1 MEHKGYNFCCKRK
14 VEETHTSYWVC
25 AQFRGGCKARLII
38 RNGTVKSCN
47 GHTCREVA
55 LPKLTD
61 VRSEMRAAL
70 QAACLSNLSTPP
82 GMIWERIMSSLREAY
97 PNATLSTIG
106 RTPGISIIKYTR
118 AQVTGSDTLR
128 AIELAPMR
136 NVAEDDVRPFLQF
149 SVVHTMGCA
158 QHRCLGFGHPD
169 LIRLLRYSGTTLF
182 IDCTFKMVPKPFYQ
196 CLIVMVRDPD
206 VDLYVPAMYVLMDSK
221 QQDVY
226 WNVLNYIVIQTGRL
240 LEPSSVTCDFER
252 ALMNAVT
259 EQFPLV
265 KIVGCL
271 FHWKQALRRKMLE
284 KRIPLDQISAALAP
298 DVLDVLTLIPVD
310 EIPDKVFRMDETGS
324 KTKLD
329 AYWRYFKNLTN
340 RTNNPL
346 ERYNRAFG
354 ERFSV
359 AHPSLLSFI
368 EKAKFDSRRYVQMI
382 EDIKHTVVILQ
393 NMHRM

>member
-1 MEHKGYNFCCKRK
+1 
-14 VEETHTSYWVC
+14 
-25 AQFRGGCKARLII
+25 
-38 RNGTVKSCN
+38 
-47 GHTCREVA
+47 
-55 LPKLTD
+55 
-61 VRSEMRAAL
+61 
-70 QAACLSNLSTPP
+70 
-82 GMIWERIMSSLREAY
+82 
-97 PNATLSTIG
+97 
-106 RTPGISIIKYTR
+106 
-118 AQVTGSDTLR
+118 
-128 AIELAPMR
+128 
-136 NVAEDDVRPFLQF
+136 
-149 SVVHTMGCA
+149 
-158 QHRCLGFGHPD
+158 
-169 LIRLLRYSGTTLF
+169 
-182 IDCTFKMVPKPFYQ
+182 MVPKPFYR
-196 CLIVMVRDPD
+196 CLIVMVRDPG

-310 EIPDKVFRMDETGS
+310 EIPDKGIRYVRSRMDETGA
-324 KTKLD
+324 KTKWD
-329 AYWRYFKNLTN
+329 AFSRYFKNLTN

-346 ERYNRAFG
+346 ERYNQAFG

-368 EKAKFDSRRYVQMI
+368 EKAKSDSRRYVQMI
-382 EDIKHTVVILQ
+382 EDIKH
-393 NMHRM
+393 HRRDPPKHAPYVEPRIPDEYAQFT